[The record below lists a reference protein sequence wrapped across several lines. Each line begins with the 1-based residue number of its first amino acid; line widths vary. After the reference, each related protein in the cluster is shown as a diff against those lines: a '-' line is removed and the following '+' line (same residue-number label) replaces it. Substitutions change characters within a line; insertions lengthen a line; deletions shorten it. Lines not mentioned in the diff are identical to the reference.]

1 MTLGSSFYMIA
12 TIIGSGSFSD
22 QVTLRVF
29 DINLGPAG
37 EIKNRLGLGLGCLGI
52 GINNNRSIKFKY
64 KISYLYEDHG

>member
-22 QVTLRVF
+22 QVTLQVRVF
-29 DINLGPAG
+29 DINLGPAR

-52 GINNNRSIKFKY
+52 GIRV
-64 KISYLYEDHG
+64 

>member
-29 DINLGPAG
+29 EINLGPTG
-37 EIKNRLGLGLGCLGI
+37 EFKNRLGLGLGCLGI
-52 GINNNRSIKFKY
+52 GIRV
-64 KISYLYEDHG
+64 